1 VKSSSI
7 RSIVIL
13 GTLCIA
19 GIAITQ
25 LYWLRKA
32 FDLKEQEFERTV
44 NAALINV
51 ADQIFDINNTPSP
64 AANPVKQ
71 VSTNYFIVMVNGEV
85 DSNLL
90 EFLLRSEFEKRNIKV
105 DFEYGVYDCSNE
117 KMKYGN
123 YVPLQTAKEK
133 VTNKKLPAWNHYAY
147 YFGVQFP
154 NHEAHLLNQLGI
166 WSFSSVVLLVVIV
179 FFAYTLFVI
188 LKQKRLSE
196 IQKDFIN
203 NMTHEFK
210 TPISTIALSTEV
222 LKDPSIV
229 QQPERLLNYTT
240 IIEKEN
246 SRLKQHVERVLQM
259 ARLDKEDILL
269 KKEVVD
275 IHQLINDAI
284 RNNTHALQEKNGTVT
299 TTFDASRHQLTA
311 DKLHVTNVF
320 NNIIDNAIK
329 YSKDAPHIGIT
340 TRNVNGSLIVVISDN
355 GIGIGPENQKKVFQK
370 FYRVPTGNVHDV
382 KGFGLGLSYVKTII
396 ETHKGNIRLESE
408 LGKGCTFSI
417 TLPLDKQ

>member
-1 VKSSSI
+1 
-7 RSIVIL
+7 
-13 GTLCIA
+13 
-19 GIAITQ
+19 
-25 LYWLRKA
+25 
-32 FDLKEQEFERTV
+32 
-44 NAALINV
+44 
-51 ADQIFDINNTPSP
+51 
-64 AANPVKQ
+64 
-71 VSTNYFIVMVNGEV
+71 
-85 DSNLL
+85 
-90 EFLLRSEFEKRNIKV
+90 
-105 DFEYGVYDCSNE
+105 
-117 KMKYGN
+117 
-123 YVPLQTAKEK
+123 
-133 VTNKKLPAWNHYAY
+133 
-147 YFGVQFP
+147 
-154 NHEAHLLNQLGI
+154 
-166 WSFSSVVLLVVIV
+166 
-179 FFAYTLFVI
+179 
-188 LKQKRLSE
+188 
-196 IQKDFIN
+196 
-203 NMTHEFK
+203 
-210 TPISTIALSTEV
+210 LSTEV